1 ATALTT
7 VTFESGSQL
16 TTIGGYAFQSA
27 TALEDITIPASLETI
42 GNFAFYNA
50 TALTTVTFE
59 SGSQLTTIEQ
69 GAFVGATLLTSITIP
84 ASVTSIGDYAFNGAT
99 TLTSFYFLG
108 NAPTSVGMMPFWN
121 VADGAKAIVRA
132 GATGFGDE
140 ASWNGLAVI
149 VEPLADGFY
158 LCSTGVLTTTGTPTY
173 RILDGEVSSGYSCA
187 GAVVIPEGVTTIGS
201 EAFAGESAITSITI
215 PAGVTTIGSAA
226 FAAASALTSI
236 TVDGANPNYS
246 STDGVLFN
254 KDSSTLIAY
263 PAGKTGT
270 SYTIPAGVTTI
281 GFLGFYGA
289 TSLTSF
295 YFLGNAPDT
304 DDSFYDF
311 ADGTKAYIKSG
322 ATGFGDTDS
331 WGGLVVTIGVY
342 TVTYNTS
349 GGSVVTAQDYFANFP
364 TPTSPTRTGYT
375 FAGWSA
381 TAGGSVIAWP
391 HTPASGSDI
400 TLYAKWTRDL
410 AKAVAT
416 VKPSVSGTAKVSKVL
431 AAKKGTWT
439 GYPTPAITYQWYSC
453 SKTVATV
460 KAIVPNTCK
469 KISGATKS
477 TLKLAKAQKGKFIAV
492 LVSGNSA
499 GTSATTW
506 LSKSTTKVS

>member
-1 ATALTT
+1 VLFNKDSSTL
-7 VTFESGSQL
+7 
-16 TTIGGYAFQSA
+16 
-27 TALEDITIPASLETI
+27 ITYPA
-42 GNFAFYNA
+42 G
-50 TALTTVTFE
+50 
-59 SGSQLTTIEQ
+59 
-69 GAFVGATLLTSITIP
+69 
-84 ASVTSIGDYAFNGAT
+84 
-99 TLTSFYFLG
+99 
-108 NAPTSVGMMPFWN
+108 
-121 VADGAKAIVRA
+121 K
-132 GATGFGDE
+132 
-140 ASWNGLAVI
+140 
-149 VEPLADGFY
+149 
-158 LCSTGVLTTTGTPTY
+158 TGTSY
-173 RILDGEVSSGYSCA
+173 
-187 GAVVIPEGVTTIGS
+187 TIS
-201 EAFAGESAITSITI
+201 
-215 PAGVTTIGSAA
+215 AGVTSIGSAA

-311 ADGTKAYIKSG
+311 ADGTKAFIKSG

-431 AAKKGTWT
+431 AAKRGTWA
-439 GYPTPAITYQWYSC
+439 GYPTPKITYQWYSC
-453 SKTVATV
+453 TKKVATV
-460 KAIVPNTCK
+460 KAKVPITCK
-469 KISGATKS
+469 KISRSTKS

-492 LVSGNSA
+492 LVTGTSA
-499 GTSATTW
+499 GTSATKW
-506 LSKSTTKVS
+506 LSKSTTKVR